1 MEPFDLEAYLMRI
14 RYEGGRATTVHT
26 LRELHLRHVEAI
38 PFENLTPLFG
48 HPVALDLESLQ
59 CKMVQGR
66 RGGYCF
72 EQNLLFKAALDT
84 LGFHATPYGRE
95 GALEHAL

>member
-1 MEPFDLEAYLMRI
+1 MEPFDLEAYLKRI
-14 RYEGGRATTVHT
+14 RYEGSRAVTVHT
-26 LRELHLRHVEAI
+26 LRALHRGHVEAT

-72 EQNLLFKAALDT
+72 EQNRDPLMPFEAWT
-84 LGFHATPYGRE
+84 
-95 GALEHAL
+95 